1 MRALAPEGFFILN
14 SQTVDS
20 EKRRVSFSKIPAI
33 QDIPNLLNVQ
43 TESYKRFLQKDVE
56 PEKRGERENHG
67 LQAVFKAIFPI
78 DNYGEKTSL
87 DFEHYSLGQR
97 VLDEDGR
104 PVKDKNGHEVYD
116 LQPKF
121 DETEC
126 RLKGYDYTVSL
137 YVTLRLIVFEED
149 GSGDIKEVT
158 EQDVYFGEIPR
169 MTDNGSFI
177 IGGAERVIVN
187 QIHRS
192 PGVLFDGPKPG
203 EQARSSTKESFVARV
218 IPKDG
223 RWLDFDFDSKNF
235 LNVRIDRRKKFVV
248 TLFLKA
254 LGYTERNILNLFYDV
269 ETVKFEKGGGISKK
283 INPETIIYQKSSA
296 DIKKGGE
303 LIHKKGRKF
312 TKRVIEILKKNKIN
326 AIPLESDSEL
336 IDKVYAG
343 SESIVDKS
351 TGEVVTRFGEKITED
366 TLRAM
371 REAQIETVSFYYTD
385 DISVSSSIA
394 ETLIEEKRVYGDEVN
409 TTFALGIRRNK
420 ADKAKFSKMLASLSK
435 SNYTLKLKE
444 KEEDEAWVE
453 ELSPDHLEVIRK
465 RFADIGAD
473 TDVFCDGAIAEIY
486 RKFRPTDPP
495 SREAARTFFTDMFFN
510 PSKYRLSQVGRKKL
524 NYKLKHNV
532 DEDILVLKREDIIQT
547 LKYLLELKGGRRS
560 ADDIDHL
567 GNRRVKT
574 VGELI
579 EETFYSGLERF
590 ARSVK
595 ERIGY
600 QSIENKMPRE
610 IVVPKVVDTIV
621 KDFFKTG
628 QLSQF
633 MDQTNPL
640 SEITHKRRLSALGP
654 KGLTRERAGFAVRDV
669 HSSHYG
675 RICPVETP
683 EGPNIGLISSISTY
697 AEIDNYGFIRAPYRI
712 VESGK
717 VTDKIVKMSALEEEE
732 KDIVI
737 AQANAPLDG
746 NGKFMLDFVS
756 SRSEGEIKMVEKE
769 KVTHMDVS
777 PSQLVSISA
786 SLIPFLEHDDANRAL
801 MGSNM
806 QRQAAPLIRANSP
819 LVGTGLESSVARDS
833 GVAVI
838 AKADGEV
845 IHSDAEVIVVRN
857 NKDKKSDSAGMGV
870 EIYKMIKFHK
880 SNQGTCWNQTPIVS
894 KGQKIKKG
902 QVIADGPS
910 TKNGELALGQNIMV
924 AFMPWGGYNFE
935 DAILISERIVKDNV
949 FTSVHIEEFE
959 CQARETKL
967 GREEITRDIP
977 NVGEDALKNL
987 DDSGIVR
994 VGATVNMGDILVG
1007 KISPKGEMQ
1016 LSQEE
1021 KLLRAIFGDKAR
1033 DVKDTSLK
1041 SHSSIAGTVID
1052 VKVLTSRSVEEKSA
1066 RAKEIEIKEIDKISQ
1081 ATQYEKSILE
1091 QSALDYIASVLKGKK
1106 ASANITVKGS
1116 KVISK
1121 GEAFTQESV
1130 RLLSLE
1136 GAKSIKVEPKTLLAQ
1151 VKETVALCEEQ
1162 IETLQAKYEDKKKKL
1177 EQKDDL
1183 PPGVLKTVKV
1193 YVAVKMNLQV
1203 GDKMAGRHGNKGVIS
1218 KILPQEDMPYMED
1231 GTPVDMVLNPLGV
1244 PSRMNVG
1251 QVLETHLGWAS
1262 KVIGKQI
1269 NEHIEKNYSADAIK
1283 SKLKEVY
1290 TKGCV
1295 DTSFIDKMSA
1305 GQVRDFIVSL
1315 KNGVPV
1321 SSPVFDGA
1329 KEEEIKKFMELA
1341 ELSDDGKTILFDG
1354 LTGEPFDQK
1363 VTVGIMYMLKLHHL
1377 VEEKI
1382 HARSIGPYS
1391 LVTQQ
1396 PLGGKAHFGG
1406 QRLGEMEVWAL
1417 EAYGAAHTLQEFLTV
1432 KSDDVAGRTKMFAS
1446 IVEGKM
1452 SLDPGLPESFNVLR
1466 KELQSLGLQIE
1477 LTPDSGEE
1485 NETRAEK

>member
-1 MRALAPEGFFILN
+1 MSF
-14 SQTVDS
+14 QTVDNTK
-20 EKRRVSFSKIPAI
+20 KRKTFSKIPPI
-33 QDIPNLLNVQ
+33 LDIPNLLNVQ
-43 TESYKRFLQKDVE
+43 TESYKRFLQEDVP
-56 PEKRGERENHG
+56 PEKRAARDNHG
-67 LQAVFKAIFPI
+67 LQAVFSAIFPI
-78 DNYGEKTSL
+78 ENYGERTSL
-87 DFEHYSLGQR
+87 EFVHYSLGQR
-97 VLDEDGR
+97 IVDEDGK
-104 PVKDKNGHEVYD
+104 PVKDGNGHEIYD
-116 LQPKF
+116 RQPKF

-137 YVTLRLIVFEED
+137 YVTLRLIVWEEED
-149 GSGDIKEVT
+149 GNEIRDIA
-158 EQDVYFGEIPR
+158 EQDVYFGEIPK

-192 PGVLFDGPKPG
+192 PGVLFDGPNTG
-203 EQARSSTKESFVARV
+203 DQSHSSAKESAVAKI
-218 IPKDG
+218 IPQDG

-235 LNVRIDRRKKFVV
+235 LNVRIDRRKRFLA

-254 LGYTERNILNLFYDV
+254 LGYTERDILNLFYKI
-269 ETVKFEKGGGISKK
+269 ETVIFDKDGGGISKK

-296 DIKKGGE
+296 DIKKGSD
-303 LIHKKGRKF
+303 IVVKKGRKF
-312 TKRVIEILKKNKIN
+312 TARTVEKLASLKID
-326 AIPLESDSEL
+326 AVPLESDDD
-336 IDKVYAG
+336 IIGKVCAETVIN
-343 SESIVDKS
+343 SSS
-351 TGEVVTRFGEKITED
+351 GEVIAVFGETITEKTIQD
-366 TLRAM
+366 LRDNSADS
-371 REAQIETVSFYYTD
+371 ISFYYMD
-385 DISVSSSIA
+385 DISVSSSVA
-394 ETLIEEKRVYGDEVN
+394 GTLLEEKRVYGTLINN
-409 TTFALGIRRNK
+409 TFDMIIKQG
-420 ADKAKFSKMLASLSK
+420 KAKKSDLLKPLSDLPKDKVSENEDHFVVEDLTDNDVESLRSGF
-435 SNYTLKLKE
+435 E
-444 KEEDEAWVE
+444 K
-453 ELSPDHLEVIRK
+453 
-465 RFADIGAD
+465 IGAE
-473 TDVFCDGAIAEIY
+473 TETFCHGAITEIY

-510 PSKYRLSQVGRKKL
+510 SSKYRLSQVGRKKL

-532 DEDILVLKREDIIQT
+532 DEGILVLTREDIIQALT
-547 LKYLLELKGGRRS
+547 YLLELKGGQRS

-590 ARSVK
+590 ARSVR

-697 AEIDNYGFIRAPYRI
+697 AEIDSYGFIRAPYRVVENGRVTNQI
-712 VESGK
+712 VR
-717 VTDKIVKMSALEEEE
+717 MSALEEEE

-737 AQANAPLDG
+737 AQANAPLNEKG
-746 NGKFMLDFVS
+746 EFVLDFVS
-756 SRSEGEIKMVEKE
+756 SRSEGEIKMVEKDR
-769 KVTHMDVS
+769 VTHMDVS

-806 QRQAAPLIRANSP
+806 QRQAAPLIRAVPP
-819 LVGTGLESSVARDS
+819 LVGTGLEASVARDS

-838 AKADGEV
+838 AGADGEV
-845 IHSDAEVIVVRN
+845 IHSDAEVIVVKN
-857 NKDKKSDSAGMGV
+857 NKSVAKSDKSSNLGV
-870 EIYKMIKFHK
+870 DVYKMIKFRK

-894 KGQKIKKG
+894 KGQKVKKG

-910 TKNGELALGQNIMV
+910 TKNGELALGQNVVV

-935 DAILISERIVKDNV
+935 DAILISERVVKDNV

-977 NVGEDALKNL
+977 NVGEDALRNL
-987 DDSGIVR
+987 DESGIIR

-1066 RAKEIEIKEIDKISQ
+1066 RAKEIEIKEIEKIKREM
-1081 ATQYEKSILE
+1081 QYESDILE
-1091 QSALDYIASVLKGKK
+1091 HSAREDIASLLKGKK
-1106 ASANITVKGS
+1106 AVADIVK
-1116 KVISK
+1116 K
-1121 GEAFTQESV
+1121 GEKIIPKGDPFTAESLRQLALDDIKEIKAEEAGLKKRIEEIV
-1130 RLLSLE
+1130 ASAKKEVEDLRL
-1136 GAKSIKVEPKTLLAQ
+1136 
-1151 VKETVALCEEQ
+1151 
-1162 IETLQAKYEDKKKKL
+1162 KYEDKKRKL

-1183 PPGVLKTVKV
+1183 PPSVLKTVKV

-1251 QVLETHLGWAS
+1251 QVLETHLGLAS
-1262 KVIGKQI
+1262 KEIGRQL
-1269 NEHIEKNYSADAIK
+1269 NEYIEENYGADAIK
-1283 SKLKEVY
+1283 SKLKKVY
-1290 TKGCV
+1290 GGRGK
-1295 DTSFIDKMSA
+1295 DASFIDKLTEEQS
-1305 GQVRDFIVSL
+1305 RNFIASL
-1315 KNGVPV
+1315 KEGIPV
-1321 SSPVFDGA
+1321 ASPVFDGA
-1329 KEEEIKKFMELA
+1329 NEDEIKEFMELA
-1341 ELSDDGKTILFDG
+1341 GLDDDGKTILFDG

-1363 VTVGIMYMLKLHHL
+1363 VTVGVMYMLKLHHL

-1432 KSDDVAGRTKMFAS
+1432 KSDDVNGRTKMFAS

-1452 SLDPGLPESFNVLR
+1452 SLEPGLPESFNVLR
-1466 KELQSLGLQIE
+1466 KELQSLGLQID
-1477 LTPDSGEE
+1477 LTSDESGEDS
-1485 NETRAEK
+1485 ALGAAG